1 MKSSFS
7 EKVIAFKVPLIILCS
22 IMLYIVLLLI
32 HQPMLGTLIIIA
44 AVILGTYG
52 MVVETIQSLL
62 KKHFALD
69 YIALL
74 AIVIALFTKEYLVAG
89 ILALMISGG
98 ETLEAYGVS
107 MAKMSLTKLIDRI
120 PTDVLLWIKNQPDGR
135 KKLPDVTIG
144 DEIFI
149 PKGGVIPLDG
159 ELVSEVGETDESS
172 LTGEPYF
179 IEKTKGDIIRS
190 GTVNIGQPMVIRVT
204 KTESDSTYKKI
215 IDMVK
220 AAEEERSPMVRLADQ
235 YSTYFTGITFVIATF
250 AYVYSGYNLLSVLA
264 VLAVATPCPL
274 IIATPIAL
282 LGGMNAAAKK
292 HIIMKHLAALEAL
305 SRVNVIVFDKTGTI
319 TLGTP
324 TVVELKL
331 ESGVKEMDV
340 LRIADAVE
348 RNSLH
353 PFAKAIVQYTTE
365 KKVKRIHATNVKE
378 ILGRGIEATVDGKTY
393 MLEKKKE
400 GEGMGVVLT
409 EGKKQLAEFLFT
421 DAIKE
426 DSKNIIR
433 HLDSQGIEMHIFTG
447 DKQAAAEKVVAD
459 LGENVHIKAECT
471 PEDKQE
477 GIKQLKKQGK
487 VTAMVGDGIND
498 APALALAD
506 VGIAYGNQEQSA
518 ATDAADIVLL
528 GGDFTLVYESWQVA
542 KKSVAIAKQS
552 IVWGIGL
559 SVVAMGFAAFGVVPP
574 LVGAGL
580 QEAIDVAV
588 ILNAL
593 RASR

>member
-7 EKVIAFKVPLIILCS
+7 EKIIAFKVPLIILFS
-22 IMLYIVLLLI
+22 IILYIILLLV

-69 YIALL
+69 YIAIL

-135 KKLPDVTIG
+135 KKLADVTIG

-331 ESGVKEMDV
+331 EAGVKEMDV

-365 KKVKRIHATNVKE
+365 KKVKRIHATNVRE

>member
-1 MKSSFS
+1 
-7 EKVIAFKVPLIILCS
+7 
-22 IMLYIVLLLI
+22 
-32 HQPMLGTLIIIA
+32 
-44 AVILGTYG
+44 
-52 MVVETIQSLL
+52 
-62 KKHFALD
+62 
-69 YIALL
+69 
-74 AIVIALFTKEYLVAG
+74 
-89 ILALMISGG
+89 
-98 ETLEAYGVS
+98 
-107 MAKMSLTKLIDRI
+107 
-120 PTDVLLWIKNQPDGR
+120 
-135 KKLPDVTIG
+135 
-144 DEIFI
+144 
-149 PKGGVIPLDG
+149 
-159 ELVSEVGETDESS
+159 
-172 LTGEPYF
+172 
-179 IEKTKGDIIRS
+179 
-190 GTVNIGQPMVIRVT
+190 
-204 KTESDSTYKKI
+204 
-215 IDMVK
+215 
-220 AAEEERSPMVRLADQ
+220 
-235 YSTYFTGITFVIATF
+235 
-250 AYVYSGYNLLSVLA
+250 
-264 VLAVATPCPL
+264 
-274 IIATPIAL
+274 
-282 LGGMNAAAKK
+282 
-292 HIIMKHLAALEAL
+292 
-305 SRVNVIVFDKTGTI
+305 
-319 TLGTP
+319 
-324 TVVELKL
+324 
-331 ESGVKEMDV
+331 
-340 LRIADAVE
+340 
-348 RNSLH
+348 
-353 PFAKAIVQYTTE
+353 
-365 KKVKRIHATNVKE
+365 VKRIHATNVKE

>member
-365 KKVKRIHATNVKE
+365 KKSETDSRNKRK
-378 ILGRGIEATVDGKTY
+378 
-393 MLEKKKE
+393 
-400 GEGMGVVLT
+400 
-409 EGKKQLAEFLFT
+409 
-421 DAIKE
+421 
-426 DSKNIIR
+426 
-433 HLDSQGIEMHIFTG
+433 
-447 DKQAAAEKVVAD
+447 
-459 LGENVHIKAECT
+459 
-471 PEDKQE
+471 
-477 GIKQLKKQGK
+477 
-487 VTAMVGDGIND
+487 
-498 APALALAD
+498 
-506 VGIAYGNQEQSA
+506 GN
-518 ATDAADIVLL
+518 
-528 GGDFTLVYESWQVA
+528 SWT
-542 KKSVAIAKQS
+542 
-552 IVWGIGL
+552 
-559 SVVAMGFAAFGVVPP
+559 
-574 LVGAGL
+574 
-580 QEAIDVAV
+580 
-588 ILNAL
+588 
-593 RASR
+593 RY